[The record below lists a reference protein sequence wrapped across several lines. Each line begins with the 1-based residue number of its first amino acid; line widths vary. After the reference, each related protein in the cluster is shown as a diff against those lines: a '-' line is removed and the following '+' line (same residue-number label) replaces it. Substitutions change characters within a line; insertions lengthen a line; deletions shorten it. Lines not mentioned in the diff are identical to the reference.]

1 MGNAP
6 SNTEIFPNFVNTSY
20 QDAILSDL
28 ALSHSAS
35 DMCIIG
41 PRGCGKTA
49 IVNRFATTFNYEVE
63 TISLYQVRLIYFL
76 FDFEIVC

>member
-1 MGNAP
+1 MRKKHFALQVPFGNAP
-6 SNTEIFPNFVNTSY
+6 LDIEFPHLVNTGY
-20 QDAILSDL
+20 QNSVLADL

-49 IVNRFATTFNYEVE
+49 IVNRFAATFNYNVE
-63 TISLYQVRLIYFL
+63 TISLYQV
-76 FDFEIVC
+76 